1 MKITRKNDLD
11 GFKVIIETSEIRDLA
26 VIEMAIT
33 NEIQRYRKMGWNLD
47 EELKDSYECMKKVY
61 NTLHEA
67 LIKFK

>member
-47 EELKDSYECMKKVY
+47 EELKDSYECMKKV
-61 NTLHEA
+61 
-67 LIKFK
+67 